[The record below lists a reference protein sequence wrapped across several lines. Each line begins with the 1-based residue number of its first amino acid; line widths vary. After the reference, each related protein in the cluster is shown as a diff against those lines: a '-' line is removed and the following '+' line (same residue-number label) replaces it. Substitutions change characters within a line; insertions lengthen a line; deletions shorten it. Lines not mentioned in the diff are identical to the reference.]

1 MRRALELLCQLSPRQ
16 ASVGDSLVNKGRI
29 VVVTAL
35 ESDNRYQQLVS
46 AVEQQLA
53 AVNAEAGAAAA
64 AGQAGVMPLSEVE
77 VSVLHTQPSSAGDI
91 GLRWVAF
98 EGMCLSVVT
107 ICSISGLSRMW

>member
-16 ASVGDSLVNKGRI
+16 ANVQDSSLVNKGRI

-35 ESDNRYQQLVS
+35 ESDNRYSQLVS

-64 AGQAGVMPLSEVE
+64 AGQAGVMPLSEIE

-91 GLRWVAF
+91 GLR
-98 EGMCLSVVT
+98 
-107 ICSISGLSRMW
+107 

>member
-1 MRRALELLCQLSPRQ
+1 MPGVRRALELLCQLSPRQ
-16 ASVGDSLVNKGRI
+16 ASVQDSLVNKGRI

-35 ESDNRYQQLVS
+35 ESDNRYTQLVS

-53 AVNAEAGAAAA
+53 AVNAEAGAAAAAAA

-91 GLRWVAF
+91 GLR
-98 EGMCLSVVT
+98 
-107 ICSISGLSRMW
+107 